1 MTYRKAS
8 PFRRAEPYRPALPFV
23 APGYRKSA
31 PYRKPRS
38 YRGEDALPGVPR
50 PGLLVSVAAP
60 FDPAAAAQPGPL
72 LTGWNQVQH
81 RFAAI
86 AARWDLEGA
95 DFSSASTAW
104 SAPQRAVAATAL
116 PFQGEAPTSHAIDSP
131 WSAPEAAQVATA
143 LPIADH
149 DDNHDA
155 HAALPWGAPQPASAA
170 TRAGW
175 GDVHGQLA
183 LNLRALWHE
192 VAARGGMVAL
202 PWGPKGARRTDLGI
216 GWPVEPPVDPSTI
229 TVPFLPV
236 YAMIPTLEVVRLP
249 DRTPLHVLSFSL
261 QGDLGSWAWSF
272 NAQLP
277 MAQLGLVDPAGG
289 GQPVEIEASINGYVW
304 TFLVEGYDDNRRFGA
319 RTLTLRG
326 RSPSALLAGPYAA
339 PRTYTEGNARNVAQ
353 LADQELAST
362 GWALDWDAVSWL
374 VPANTFSYQDLTPID
389 AIGRLAAAIGAAVL
403 TAPSAPE
410 LVVQPTY
417 PVSPWAW
424 PEAVPYAI
432 LPASILA
439 SGDGAWQG
447 GSNANGIYVYSENAG
462 YGALVKLTGTS
473 GSLQLPMVVE
483 SLTVSADP
491 ARERGRHELAK
502 AGRIKTET
510 RTIPLFPSPAP
521 PGLIP
526 LGKLVEVEDREGSEN
541 TWRGQVMGVRI
552 EAQRNGRAVT
562 VRQVLSIERQFR
574 E

>member
-1 MTYRKAS
+1 
-8 PFRRAEPYRPALPFV
+8 
-23 APGYRKSA
+23 
-31 PYRKPRS
+31 
-38 YRGEDALPGVPR
+38 
-50 PGLLVSVAAP
+50 
-60 FDPAAAAQPGPL
+60 
-72 LTGWNQVQH
+72 
-81 RFAAI
+81 
-86 AARWDLEGA
+86 
-95 DFSSASTAW
+95 
-104 SAPQRAVAATAL
+104 
-116 PFQGEAPTSHAIDSP
+116 
-131 WSAPEAAQVATA
+131 
-143 LPIADH
+143 
-149 DDNHDA
+149 
-155 HAALPWGAPQPASAA
+155 
-170 TRAGW
+170 
-175 GDVHGQLA
+175 
-183 LNLRALWHE
+183 
-192 VAARGGMVAL
+192 MVAL
-202 PWGPKGARRTDLGI
+202 PWGPKGARRNDIGV
-216 GWPVEPPVDPSTI
+216 GWPVQPPPHPNTL

-339 PRTYTEGNARNVAQ
+339 PRTYTEGNERTIAQ

-362 GWALDWDAVSWL
+362 GWTLGWDAVSWL

-403 TAPSAPE
+403 TAPAAPE

-526 LGKLVEVEDREGSEN
+526 LGKLVEVEDGEGAEN

>member
-1 MTYRKAS
+1 MGS
-8 PFRRAEPYRPALPFV
+8 RR
-23 APGYRKSA
+23 S
-31 PYRKPRS
+31 
-38 YRGEDALPGVPR
+38 
-50 PGLLVSVAAP
+50 
-60 FDPAAAAQPGPL
+60 
-72 LTGWNQVQH
+72 
-81 RFAAI
+81 
-86 AARWDLEGA
+86 
-95 DFSSASTAW
+95 
-104 SAPQRAVAATAL
+104 
-116 PFQGEAPTSHAIDSP
+116 
-131 WSAPEAAQVATA
+131 
-143 LPIADH
+143 
-149 DDNHDA
+149 
-155 HAALPWGAPQPASAA
+155 
-170 TRAGW
+170 
-175 GDVHGQLA
+175 DV
-183 LNLRALWHE
+183 
-192 VAARGGMVAL
+192 
-202 PWGPKGARRTDLGI
+202 GI
-216 GWPVEPPVDPSTI
+216 GWPVQPPPHPDTL

-304 TFLVEGYDDNRRFGA
+304 TFLIEGYDDNRRFGA

-339 PRTYTEGNARNVAQ
+339 PRTHTEGNARTVAQ

-362 GWALDWDAVSWL
+362 GWTLDWDAVSWL

-389 AIGRLAAAIGAAVL
+389 AIGRLAAAIGAAVM
-403 TAPSAPE
+403 TAPAAPE

-462 YGALVKLTGTS
+462 YGALVKLTGSS

-491 ARERGRHELAK
+491 ARERGRHELAR

-526 LGKLVEVEDREGSEN
+526 LGKLVEVEDGEGSEN